1 MTNADKIRSLTNEEL
16 ERFLSR
22 VEIGDIDMAVTYC
35 DMCEKDGG
43 NALGLDCDGCRLH
56 WLNSE
61 ANNIDW

>member
-16 ERFLSR
+16 ERFLSH

-61 ANNIDW
+61 VNNIDW

>member
-35 DMCEKDGG
+35 DMCEKMVEM
-43 NALGLDCDGCRLH
+43 L
-56 WLNSE
+56 
-61 ANNIDW
+61 

>member
-16 ERFLSR
+16 ERFISR
-22 VEIGDIDMAVTYC
+22 VELGDMAVTYC
-35 DMCEKDGG
+35 DMCEKEGG

-61 ANNIDW
+61 VNNIDW